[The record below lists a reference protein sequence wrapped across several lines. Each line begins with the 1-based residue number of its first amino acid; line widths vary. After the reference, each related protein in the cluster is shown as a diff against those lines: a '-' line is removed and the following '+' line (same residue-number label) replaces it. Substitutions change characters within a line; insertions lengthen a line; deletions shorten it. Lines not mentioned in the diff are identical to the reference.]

1 MRIATAAVLILAL
14 PTTTSA
20 HHSRAEFSD
29 EIQVVEGELVEVEWR
44 NPHPV
49 LTLRVVSDTGE
60 AELIDVEGWQSAN
73 SLLRKG
79 LTQDA
84 FTVGATVRAAIQ
96 RSSRR
101 DGLVLGTSVSLGN
114 GTQAILKPGYEPYW
128 PDEAVIGSAA
138 TTPSTATDST
148 GEGLFRVWT
157 YRDRQGVEDL
167 PLTAA
172 AQSKLAEFDELED
185 HPLWN
190 CDAVGMPVAM
200 DTGLPIEFID
210 RGDTIVM
217 RIEQNDNT
225 RTFHLDESAAVTEPS
240 AMGHSIAR
248 WEGDTL
254 IVTTAGSNYPYF
266 NDDGVPKSVDMSIV
280 ERYRVNET
288 MDSLN
293 WEATMTDPLYL
304 SEPVTI
310 SARWDWVPGETIEPW
325 NCAVS
330 R

>member
-1 MRIATAAVLILAL
+1 MRIATAAVFFLAL
-14 PTTTSA
+14 PITASA

-29 EIQVVEGELVEVEWR
+29 EIQVVEGELVEIEWR

-49 LTLRVVSDTGE
+49 LTLRVVNDAGE
-60 AELIDVEGWQSAN
+60 AELVNVEGWQSAN

-79 LTQDA
+79 LTEDA
-84 FTVGATVRAAIQ
+84 FTVGDTVRAAIQ

-101 DGLVLGTSVSLGN
+101 TGLVLGTSVSLGN
-114 GTQAILKPGYEPYW
+114 GSQAILKPGYEPFF
-128 PDEAVIGSAA
+128 PDEAVIGSDATARATAA
-138 TTPSTATDST
+138 GSA

-157 YRDRQGVEDL
+157 YRNRQGAGDL

-172 AQSKLAEFDELED
+172 AETKLAEFDELQD

-210 RGDTIVM
+210 RGDAIVM

-225 RTFHLDESAAVTEPS
+225 RTFHLDGSAAATDPS
-240 AMGHSIAR
+240 PMGHSVAR
-248 WEGDTL
+248 WEGDAL
-254 IVTTAGSNYPYF
+254 VVTTTGSNYPYF
-266 NDDGVPKSVDMSIV
+266 DDDGVPKSVEMSIV
-280 ERYRVNET
+280 ERYRVDET
-288 MDSLN
+288 SDSLS
-293 WEATMTDPLYL
+293 WQATMTDPLYL

-310 SARWDWVPGETIEPW
+310 SANWDWVPGETIEPW